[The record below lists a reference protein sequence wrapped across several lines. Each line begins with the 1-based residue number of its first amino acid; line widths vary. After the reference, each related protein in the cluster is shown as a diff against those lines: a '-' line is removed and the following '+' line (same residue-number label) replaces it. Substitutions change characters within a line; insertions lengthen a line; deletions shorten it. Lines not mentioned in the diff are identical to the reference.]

1 MRSWA
6 PAKAGARTGDEAA
19 GTAGVDTVL
28 DTTLYRRSGSRGLCR
43 PACVRSCLHTPFIV
57 VRQGVRRVVDKTVQ
71 SLLDYNFH
79 IRDDERTGRGRAM
92 KSFEDVISSS
102 PDATEVRFISGATR
116 TQDNTGMITLDVS
129 ELPAPVSS
137 FDHVARSTASRESLV
152 PAKPLWPFGLRA
164 RPHRQAS

>member
-1 MRSWA
+1 
-6 PAKAGARTGDEAA
+6 
-19 GTAGVDTVL
+19 
-28 DTTLYRRSGSRGLCR
+28 
-43 PACVRSCLHTPFIV
+43 
-57 VRQGVRRVVDKTVQ
+57 
-71 SLLDYNFH
+71 
-79 IRDDERTGRGRAM
+79 M

-102 PDATEVRFISGATR
+102 PDATEVRFISGATG
-116 TQDNTGMITLDVS
+116 TQDNTLDTGMITLDVS

>member
-1 MRSWA
+1 
-6 PAKAGARTGDEAA
+6 
-19 GTAGVDTVL
+19 
-28 DTTLYRRSGSRGLCR
+28 
-43 PACVRSCLHTPFIV
+43 
-57 VRQGVRRVVDKTVQ
+57 
-71 SLLDYNFH
+71 
-79 IRDDERTGRGRAM
+79 M

-137 FDHVARSTASRESLV
+137 FEHVARSTASRESLV

>member
-1 MRSWA
+1 
-6 PAKAGARTGDEAA
+6 
-19 GTAGVDTVL
+19 
-28 DTTLYRRSGSRGLCR
+28 
-43 PACVRSCLHTPFIV
+43 
-57 VRQGVRRVVDKTVQ
+57 
-71 SLLDYNFH
+71 
-79 IRDDERTGRGRAM
+79 M

-116 TQDNTGMITLDVS
+116 TQDNTLDTGMITLDVS

-152 PAKPLWPFGLRA
+152 PAKPLWPFGLRT